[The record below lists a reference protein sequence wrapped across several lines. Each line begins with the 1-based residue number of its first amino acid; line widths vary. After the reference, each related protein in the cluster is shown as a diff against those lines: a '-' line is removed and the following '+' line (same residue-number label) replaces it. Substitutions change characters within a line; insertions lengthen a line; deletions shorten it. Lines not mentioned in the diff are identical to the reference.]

1 MNNNVQIIAPTKVD
15 SIYDKDLSAT
25 RVKRVAAYCRVSTDS
40 EEQSTSFNNQI
51 EEWTKRI
58 LENPD
63 YQLVK
68 VYADEGISGTSAKGR
83 NGFNQMIKDA
93 KAGKIDLILVKS
105 ISRFARN
112 TVLTIQ
118 TIRELKEIGVE
129 VYFDNE
135 RLSTFDAKN
144 EFMFSIIS
152 SMAQEESR
160 HISENVTWTFQKKMR
175 EGIPFLAPSNFM
187 GYDLS
192 EDKKQLVIN
201 EEEAK
206 VVRLIFDL
214 YDSGKGPDSIRRELQ
229 KRGIKTMTGRT
240 DWNNTTI
247 LGMLRNEKYMGDLL
261 LQKTY
266 TVDYLTH
273 KRRENRGQRQK
284 YKVVGAHEPIISLE
298 QWNRVQLRLN
308 SQSAKSVGANKDL
321 SKYNTK
327 HPLSGMIICLGCG
340 ASYKRRTW
348 YKGYPDGQPKIM
360 FQCNTYIY
368 PTKEL
373 KCHSKPISENMILRA
388 CADIVNKIYLGNTSV
403 FTKLTKVLTNTLS
416 SEVDV
421 NEELEKLLNKK
432 SQLNNTI
439 DFVLKERANADTAE
453 TRMMLDSRYQDLVN
467 DYQNVVAEIQKVQD
481 KTVMKKEAQI
491 RLSKMIDILKGKEI
505 TYQMLTK
512 DMMDVFFYRIIAVD
526 KHEIVVTIDGSN
538 KITLDKFRANR
549 KEIAQMEPI
558 LKGTIKCKDPYK
570 TQSLSYKVVVL

>member
-1 MNNNVQIIAPTKVD
+1 MNNVQIIAPTKVD
-15 SIYDKDLSAT
+15 SILDKDLSAT

-192 EDKKQLVIN
+192 EDKRKLVIN

-214 YDSGKGPDSIRRELQ
+214 YDSGKGPDSIRRELE
-229 KRGIKTMTGRT
+229 KRDIKTMTGRT
-240 DWNNTTI
+240 KWNNTTI

-284 YKVVGAHEPIISLE
+284 YKVEGAHEPIISLE
-298 QWNRVQLRLN
+298 QWNRVQMRLS
-308 SQSAKSVGANKDL
+308 SQSEKSVGANKDL

-327 HPLSGMIICLGCG
+327 HPLSGMIICYGCG

-348 YKGYPDGQPKIM
+348 YKGYPDGHPKIM

-368 PTKEL
+368 PTKTL

-388 CADIVNKIYLGNTSV
+388 CADIVNKLYLGNTNV
-403 FTKLTKVLTNTLS
+403 FKKLTKVLTNILS
-416 SEVDV
+416 SGTNADK
-421 NEELEKLLNKK
+421 ELEKLLTKK
-432 SQLNNTI
+432 SGLNDAI
-439 DFVLKERANADTAE
+439 DFVLKERAKSDTVE
-453 TRMMLDSRYQDLVN
+453 TRMMLDERYQDLVN
-467 DYQNVVAEIQKVQD
+467 NYQNIIAEIQKVQD
-481 KTVMKKEAQI
+481 KTVMKKETQV
-491 RLSKMIDILKGKEI
+491 RLSKMIDILKGQEI

-512 DMMDVFFYRIIAVD
+512 EMMDVFFYRIIAVD

-538 KITLDKFRANR
+538 TITLDKFRENR
-549 KEIAQMEPI
+549 KEIAQKEPI
-558 LKGTIKCKDPYK
+558 LEGTIKCKDPYK
-570 TQSLSYKVVVL
+570 TQSLNYKVVVL

>member
-1 MNNNVQIIAPTKVD
+1 MNNVQVIAPTKVD
-15 SIYDKDLSAT
+15 SIFDRDLSEA

-40 EEQSTSFNNQI
+40 EEQSSSFNNQI

-83 NGFNQMIKDA
+83 DGFNQMIKDA

-175 EGIPFLAPSNFM
+175 DGIPFITPSNFM

-192 EDKKQLVIN
+192 EDKKHLVIN

-206 VVRLIFDL
+206 TVRLIFDL
-214 YDSGKGPDSIRRELQ
+214 YDSGMGTGNIAKYLR
-229 KRGIKTMTGRT
+229 KNGIKTVRGTLN
-240 DWNNTTI
+240 WNTTTI
-247 LGMLRNEKYMGDLL
+247 IGMLRNEKYMGDLL

-273 KRRENRGQRQK
+273 KRRENKGQRQR
-284 YKVVGAHEPIISLE
+284 YKVEGAHEPIISLE
-298 QWNRVQLRLN
+298 QWNRVQARIKE
-308 SQSAKSVGANKDL
+308 QGAKSIGDNKDL

-348 YKGYPDGQPKIM
+348 YKGYPDGHPKFM

-368 PTKEL
+368 PTETHR
-373 KCHSKPISENMILRA
+373 CHSKPISESMILKA
-388 CADIVNKIYLGNTSV
+388 CADIINKLYLGNVNV
-403 FTKLTKVLTNTLS
+403 FTKLEKALKDALIGKV
-416 SEVDV
+416 DI
-421 NEELEKLLNKK
+421 NEELNKLLEKK
-432 SQLNNTI
+432 NQLNSDI
-439 DFVLKERANADTAE
+439 DFLLKERTKAPTVDMKIT
-453 TRMMLDSRYQDLVN
+453 LDNRYQDLVN
-467 DYQNVVAEIQKVQD
+467 DYQNVVAEIQSLQD
-481 KTVMKKEAQI
+481 KAILKQETQL
-491 RLSKMIDILKGKEI
+491 RLTKMIDILKGKEI
-505 TYQMLTK
+505 TYEMVTK
-512 DMMDVFFYRIIAVD
+512 EMMNIFFYRIIAVD

-538 KITLDKFRANR
+538 RITLDKFRSNR
-549 KEIAQMEPI
+549 KEIAEMEPI
-558 LKGTIKCKDPYK
+558 LKGAIRCKDPFK
-570 TQSLSYKVVVL
+570 TQSLNYKVVVL

>member
-1 MNNNVQIIAPTKVD
+1 
-15 SIYDKDLSAT
+15 
-25 RVKRVAAYCRVSTDS
+25 
-40 EEQSTSFNNQI
+40 
-51 EEWTKRI
+51 
-58 LENPD
+58 
-63 YQLVK
+63 
-68 VYADEGISGTSAKGR
+68 
-83 NGFNQMIKDA
+83 
-93 KAGKIDLILVKS
+93 
-105 ISRFARN
+105 
-112 TVLTIQ
+112 
-118 TIRELKEIGVE
+118 
-129 VYFDNE
+129 
-135 RLSTFDAKN
+135 
-144 EFMFSIIS
+144 
-152 SMAQEESR
+152 
-160 HISENVTWTFQKKMR
+160 
-175 EGIPFLAPSNFM
+175 
-187 GYDLS
+187 
-192 EDKKQLVIN
+192 
-201 EEEAK
+201 
-206 VVRLIFDL
+206 
-214 YDSGKGPDSIRRELQ
+214 
-229 KRGIKTMTGRT
+229 
-240 DWNNTTI
+240 
-247 LGMLRNEKYMGDLL
+247 
-261 LQKTY
+261 
-266 TVDYLTH
+266 
-273 KRRENRGQRQK
+273 
-284 YKVVGAHEPIISLE
+284 
-298 QWNRVQLRLN
+298 
-308 SQSAKSVGANKDL
+308 
-321 SKYNTK
+321 
-327 HPLSGMIICLGCG
+327 MIICLGCG

-368 PTKEL
+368 PTKEH

-512 DMMDVFFYRIIAVD
+512 DMMDIFFYRIIAVD

-549 KEIAQMEPI
+549 KEISQMEPI

>member
-1 MNNNVQIIAPTKVD
+1 MNNVQIIAPTKVD
-15 SIYDKDLSAT
+15 SIFDKDLSES

-160 HISENVTWTFQKKMR
+160 HISENVTWTVQKKMR
-175 EGIPFLAPSNFM
+175 EGVPFVAPSNFM

-201 EEEAK
+201 EEQAK

-214 YDSGKGPDSIRRELQ
+214 YDSGKGPDTICRELK

-240 DWNNTTI
+240 NWNNTTV

-273 KRRENRGQRQK
+273 KRRENKGQRQK
-284 YKVVGAHEPIISLE
+284 YKVEGAHEPIISIE
-298 QWNRVQLRLN
+298 QWNRVQARLK
-308 SQSAKSVGANKDL
+308 SQSAKAVGKNRDL

-327 HPLSGMIICLGCG
+327 HPLSGMIICYGCG

-368 PTKEL
+368 PTKTHR
-373 KCHSKPISENMILRA
+373 CHSKPLSENMILRA
-388 CADIVNKIYLGNTSV
+388 CADIINKLYMGNTNA
-403 FTKLTKVLTNTLS
+403 FNKLSKALTSTLS
-416 SEVDV
+416 EETDVD
-421 NEELEKLLNKK
+421 EELNRLLEKK
-432 SQLNNTI
+432 SQLNGDI
-439 DFVLKERANADTAE
+439 DFLLKERAAANTVEMRKTLDT
-453 TRMMLDSRYQDLVN
+453 RYQDLVN
-467 DYQNVVAEIQKVQD
+467 DYQNIVAEIQRVQD
-481 KTVMKKEAQI
+481 KTVLRKETEV

-505 TYQMLTK
+505 TYKMLTK
-512 DMMDVFFYRIIAVD
+512 EMMDCFFYRIIAVD
-526 KHEIVVTIDGSN
+526 KHEIVVTIDASN
-538 KITLDKFRANR
+538 KITLDKFRESRQA
-549 KEIAQMEPI
+549 IAALPSI
-558 LKGTIKCKDPYK
+558 LDGYIKCKDPFK
-570 TQSLSYKVVVL
+570 TQTLAYKVVVL